1 MKKFFILIAA
11 SLLAVP
17 SFAIGPVEDPEDE
30 SVVNFDVLDHFGF
43 GVHGIT
49 PAADDANAKQFD
61 SWSKFGYNTE
71 IFFNIVTLSIHPYP
85 TGTILIGAD
94 VDWDSYR
101 IGKNKEGEST
111 YWMLDNNNCIS
122 PVVAHRYSKVNK
134 THLRVWGFDF
144 PIEFKQKIGD
154 FSITLGG
161 ALELNMAGTT
171 KFKGVV
177 NTSLGGSEE
186 TTLSTF
192 KANDIEV
199 NRFGYHLTA
208 KLQFFN
214 FGLYAKY
221 NPVPQFDGVNG
232 PKFTTWTVGLII
244 G

>member
-17 SFAIGPVEDPEDE
+17 SFAIGPLEDPEDE

-49 PAADDANAKQFD
+49 PAADDANANQFNRH
-61 SWSKFGYNTE
+61 SKFGYNTE
-71 IFFNIVTLSIHPYP
+71 IFFNIATLSIHPYP
-85 TGTILIGAD
+85 TGTISIGAD

-101 IGKNKEGEST
+101 VDKSS
-111 YWMLDNNNCIS
+111 YWMLDNDHHIS
-122 PVVAHRYSKVNK
+122 IVDKNKYAEVKK

-214 FGLYAKY
+214 FGFYAKY